1 MWFNTDGSMQ
11 TWEDAWTD
19 ENGES
24 LESELLTEWSNKHQ
38 RLYTA
43 PRIQFMW
50 ATSAADWT
58 HAYTET
64 QNASWE
70 KMVTSWS
77 GVGGEFYVWAYA
89 LNSEGILYPYNSF
102 DTMFESTRFFKK
114 LGAKYIFW
122 QGNYEN
128 PENGGFEKLH
138 RYLESKVDFDVNAD
152 YQYYVDKY
160 FKYNFGVAGE
170 YMQQYYEEIIM
181 RCRFIEENYAISGNI
196 HNRKLLNKEN
206 WPEGLINTWID
217 LLDKAFVAIEDE
229 YRVADPAMY
238 KVYKD
243 HIMIEALFP
252 RFVLCTT
259 YATSYEASAL
269 KKMRLEFL
277 DDFYAL
283 GNKIHAEGRPMTLV
297 TDLWDL
303 D

>member
-1 MWFNTDGSMQ
+1 
-11 TWEDAWTD
+11 
-19 ENGES
+19 
-24 LESELLTEWSNKHQ
+24 
-38 RLYTA
+38 
-43 PRIQFMW
+43 
-50 ATSAADWT
+50 
-58 HAYTET
+58 
-64 QNASWE
+64 
-70 KMVTSWS
+70 
-77 GVGGEFYVWAYA
+77 
-89 LNSEGILYPYNSF
+89 
-102 DTMFESTRFFKK
+102 
-114 LGAKYIFW
+114 
-122 QGNYEN
+122 
-128 PENGGFEKLH
+128 
-138 RYLESKVDFDVNAD
+138 LESKVDFDVNAD